1 LLLFQ
6 RITIRVKTEKELK
19 ECFEYELSPI
29 PLSLFD
35 ESGQIRKTKKS
46 ILYDVFLTTT
56 NTYNVL
62 DKNVVVVID
71 GGFLLHRVV
80 WPSTSTYGNIIDNYV
95 NYVKR
100 HMDLIA

>member
-1 LLLFQ
+1 M
-6 RITIRVKTEKELK
+6 
-19 ECFEYELSPI
+19 
-29 PLSLFD
+29 
-35 ESGQIRKTKKS
+35 RKTKKS
-46 ILYDVFLTTT
+46 ILYDVFPTTT

-80 WPSTSTYGNIIDNYV
+80 WPSTSTYGNIIENYV

-100 HMDLIA
+100 HYGSNCVVVFDGYANTELNIKNSEAATKKYVYEYRHNF